1 MILRDL
7 VTRFSFETDESG
19 IAKYNNK
26 LAGMRKGLGRFLGLL
41 GVGLGA
47 KELFDVGQNAKQAEF
62 NLRRFVG
69 TDFTKLRQQFFQT
82 QKDINKLREGAG
94 DLIIRKDFDLAA
106 GKFFQTFGRGQKQME
121 DFSKFWDFAAKQS
134 ALTGQNVNSI
144 FEQLQSGV
152 RGGDFGSLLNIPGID
167 VFRKQLL
174 EFQNQVLDPNEPGG
188 RIAIQNRMRTFFRI
202 IQQARAEQDKSLT
215 ELPAGILESRKTVT
229 EFREAFEKLGKTVN
243 ELLVPALQQLNKLLE
258 IMNKG
263 FGFAEK
269 NTDSIKSGVGRF
281 FEGFDPVYLAS
292 QIDPIYRVKQLRD
305 AISGTGQFEQSNR
318 PSAGSQINMTN
329 NFTVYTNDSE
339 DAANKVLQKLDQKYK
354 DAAKAIP
361 KTEDR

>member
-19 IAKYNNK
+19 IAKYNTH

-82 QKDINKLREGAG
+82 QNDINKIRKGAG
-94 DLIIRKDFDLAA
+94 DLIIRKDFDTAA
-106 GKFFQTFGRGQKQME
+106 GKFFQTFGRGQKQIE
-121 DFSKFWDFAAKQS
+121 DFAKFWDFAAKQS

-144 FEQLQSGV
+144 FENLQSGV
-152 RGGDFGSLLNIPGID
+152 RGGDFGSLLDIPGID

-215 ELPAGILESRKTVT
+215 ELPEGILQSRKTVT

-243 ELLVPALQQLNKLLE
+243 ELLVPALEKLNKLLE

-263 FGFAEK
+263 FGFAEE
-269 NTDSIKSGVGRF
+269 NTSSIKSGIGNF
-281 FEGFDPVYLAS
+281 FSGFDPAYLAG
-292 QIDPIYRVKQLRD
+292 QLDPAYRVKQLRNS
-305 AISGTGQFEQSNR
+305 AAGATQFEQSNR
-318 PSAGSQINMTN
+318 PSSGAQVNMTN
-329 NFTVYTNDSE
+329 HITVNTNDPE
-339 DAANKVLQKLDQKYK
+339 QAANKVLEKLDQKYK
-354 DAAKAIP
+354 DAAKAVP